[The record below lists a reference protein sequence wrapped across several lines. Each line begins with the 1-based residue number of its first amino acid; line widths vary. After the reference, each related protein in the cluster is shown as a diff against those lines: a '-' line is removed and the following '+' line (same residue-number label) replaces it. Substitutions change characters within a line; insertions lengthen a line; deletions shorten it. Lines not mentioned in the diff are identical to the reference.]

1 MAFSIYTGDQRADI
15 LGLERPGANP
25 LKTMIEGILS
35 PFWKNPSRRPET
47 VILMAWQAE
56 IKDIKNKIYDVKRL
70 ASQTK
75 KESKSKD
82 AKSDTMDYIN
92 VIIPSVAKM
101 VTLGPSLRMLNYNT
115 GIGIGTNLGAQVYAA
130 GRENRDVVR
139 KELLWHFARCVRL
152 FGEASL
158 ATNTVGSEESDAHL
172 SKCFNILDESGVEMS
187 ALSGADV
194 EAHKWAL
201 RNAPDYEWTSHY
213 ENAAHFISDIWQWGV
228 RDCLNVITDKFDE
241 ALTLLLQNGP
251 DIPHV
256 PHEGCVFSPPAASI
270 EDYEGRIRRLVAP
283 LLVALAK
290 QKNGQGVSER
300 RLLLV
305 DGLVEKGFGEEVIPP
320 DLHPDCSPQPK

>member
-15 LGLERPGANP
+15 LGSGRPDSA
-25 LKTMIEGILS
+25 LKTMVNGILS
-35 PFWKNPSRRPET
+35 SFWKNPTRRPEA

-56 IKDIKNKIYDVKRL
+56 IKDIKNKIYDIKRL

-75 KESKSKD
+75 KKPNGKG

-92 VIIPSVAKM
+92 VIIPSVGKM
-101 VTLGPSLRMLNYNT
+101 MTMGPSLRMLNYNT
-115 GIGIGTNLGAQVYAA
+115 GIGIGTNLSAQVYTA
-130 GRENRDVVR
+130 GRENRDVV
-139 KELLWHFARCVRL
+139 KEELLWHFTRCVRL
-152 FGEASL
+152 FAEASL
-158 ATNTVGSEESDAHL
+158 ATNAIGSEESNGHL
-172 SKCFNILDESGVEMS
+172 NKCFNILDERGVEAS
-187 ALSGADV
+187 TLSDADV

-201 RNAPDYEWTSHY
+201 RNAPDYEWASHY

-241 ALTLLLQNGP
+241 YLTLLLQSGP

-256 PHEGCVFSPPAASI
+256 PHKGCVFSPPAAAGI
-270 EDYEGRIRRLVAP
+270 EAYEGRITRLVAP
-283 LLVALAK
+283 LLVAFAK
-290 QKNGQGVSER
+290 QNNGQEASER

-305 DGLVEKGFGEEVIPP
+305 EGLVEKGFGEEVIPP